1 LGVNCTVG
9 QSVFFMATTT
19 IQQLK
24 LFQDLSPAQYAILQR
39 LFSPRYEPQGAV
51 IFEQGE
57 PASALYILVAGEI
70 DIRFKP
76 EDGTELT
83 MTHVHPESV
92 IGWSAALGN
101 PLYTSTAIC
110 LSDCQMLSIRGQ
122 DLRQLCEN
130 HPETGLVILER
141 LAAGISQRL
150 KNSHQHVRALL
161 EQGLCIN
168 INREIAIQDPWV
180 KPAEQAAELP
190 ESGETTMTENT
201 INTGDFTDQERM
213 QALLDKISAY
223 IEHFHGGSVEM
234 VSYDG
239 KVLKVR
245 LGGACLGCPLS
256 PNTLHGWVEGTVRQ
270 FFPNIEQVESVT

>member
-1 LGVNCTVG
+1 M
-9 QSVFFMATTT
+9 SATT
-19 IQQLK
+19 IHQLR

-39 LFSPRYEPQGAV
+39 QFSPRYEPQGTLV
-51 IFEQGE
+51 FEQGD
-57 PASALYILVAGEI
+57 PAEALFILVDGEI
-70 DIRFKP
+70 GIRYKP
-76 EDGTELT
+76 EDGPELT
-83 MTHVHPESV
+83 VARVHPESV

-101 PLYTSTAIC
+101 PFYTSTAVC
-110 LSDCQMLSIRGQ
+110 LADCQLLSIRGQ
-122 DLRQLCEN
+122 DLRRLCEE
-130 HPETGLVILER
+130 HPETGSLILER

-150 KNSHQHVRALL
+150 KNSHEHVLALL
-161 EQGLCIN
+161 EQGLCIT
-168 INREIAIQDPWV
+168 INRELAS
-180 KPAEQAAELP
+180 PA
-190 ESGETTMTENT
+190 GEAWSQPATENAVPRQPGGST
-201 INTGDFTDQERM
+201 MDKYADSTEYTDQERM

-270 FFPNIEQVESVT
+270 FFPNIEEVVSVP